1 MGQKQMK
8 EILSIAMNDQ
18 NARRALGTLV
28 DSSGT
33 KQLIYIVPLE
43 WNISELTMEAD
54 RDGEHQHGF
63 NLTTHGNPTQ
73 FNPNLYKV
81 LFSKAVVDDGTKG
94 DDIISEAR
102 AQKPLLLVK
111 VDLLT
116 KRVIDVKKPPQQGK
130 YANIPVPLF

>member
-1 MGQKQMK
+1 MK
-8 EILSIAMNDQ
+8 EILSIATYDQ

-28 DSSGT
+28 DSSAT

-43 WNISELTMEAD
+43 WNISELAMEAD

-63 NLTTHGNPTQ
+63 NPTTHGNPTQ

-81 LFSKAVVDDGTKG
+81 LFSKAVVDDGAEG
-94 DDIISEAR
+94 DDIISKAR

-130 YANIPVPLF
+130 YTNIPVPLF